1 MREKV
6 IVSPLNSR
14 FSIPALDTNQQHQ
27 IKRDERYYTKGTKDI
42 EVIIDHE
49 NNIKEV
55 NENNNKVESSIY
67 VRLPHEDAYVVKPYN
82 QKCSD
87 GTMIK

>member
-1 MREKV
+1 MR
-6 IVSPLNSR
+6 
-14 FSIPALDTNQQHQ
+14 
-27 IKRDERYYTKGTKDI
+27 G
-42 EVIIDHE
+42 EVIIDNE

-67 VRLPHEDAYVVKPYN
+67 VHLPHEDAYVVKPYN

-87 GTMIK
+87 GTVIK